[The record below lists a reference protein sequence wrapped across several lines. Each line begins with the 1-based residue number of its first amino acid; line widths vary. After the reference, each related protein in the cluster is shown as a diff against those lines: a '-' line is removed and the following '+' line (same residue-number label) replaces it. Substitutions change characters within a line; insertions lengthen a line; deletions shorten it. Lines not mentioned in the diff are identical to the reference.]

1 VVDCGAV
8 YRQAEGFARRVTDGD
23 ELTLP
28 DVLPGFAVPVRRF
41 FE

>member
-1 VVDCGAV
+1 LYPPAARIAPAG
-8 YRQAEGFARRVTDGD
+8 RRVITPDE

-28 DVLPGFAVPVRRF
+28 EVFADFAVPVRRF